1 MSQTEET
8 FWKFLWRITKSP
20 RQYFNDSPLAQSAA
34 AVGVN
39 VWFLVIAV
47 LAQFWVFLSFF
58 LLLAQFYNTWLVYHG
73 RITIPKAVLIGMV
86 LVIVNLAALLLAVL
100 GQFWVI
106 GSCVLSLWQLWSL
119 GRVCV
124 SRKS

>member
-20 RQYFNDSPLAQSAA
+20 RQHFNASPLAQSAA

-39 VWFLVIAV
+39 VWWLVIAV

-73 RITIPKAVLIGMV
+73 RMTVFKA
-86 LVIVNLAALLLAVL
+86 LVIGIILVTVNTAALLLAVL
-100 GQFWVI
+100 GQVWVI
-106 GSCVLSLWQLWSL
+106 GSFVLSLWQLRSL
-119 GRVCV
+119 WRVCA
-124 SRKS
+124 SRKA